1 MPFKKNA
8 KRSAA
13 ASNREAAKKGRGDRP
28 AEAAAPDGENAANA
42 KVGCGGSVSSA
53 DDADDERANTGDR
66 RPATGDRRPPQL
78 DATVETRVAA
88 VAASD
93 AAAPAHDAAEV

>member
-53 DDADDERANTGDR
+53 DDERANGQRWQGERFDGAQEGEVEGADGSSATRGR
-66 RPATGDRRPPQL
+66 RAQSRGGG
-78 DATVETRVAA
+78 ERV
-88 VAASD
+88 
-93 AAAPAHDAAEV
+93 